1 MMYLMVASPSL
12 LPVDQSS
19 VAMLEWCRED
29 DAGRSWVRNV
39 ESRADTLHTR
49 KEILKEIKDAWMQ
62 LIIFAASKARP
73 ETLAA
78 QLARGGELLSFV
90 WLQLGFCTS
99 LMNSPFTRFRELPWG
114 AMSY

>member
-19 VAMLEWCRED
+19 VAMLDWCRGD
-29 DAGRSWVRNV
+29 GDGRSWVSRV
-39 ESRADTLHTR
+39 ESRADTLQPG
-49 KEILKEIKDAWMQ
+49 KETLEKIKDGWRRP
-62 LIIFAASKARP
+62 ISFAANKARP

-90 WLQLGFCTS
+90 WLQLGFCSIKGNLTDEDNLTHLIFGS
-99 LMNSPFTRFRELPWG
+99 
-114 AMSY
+114 

>member
-1 MMYLMVASPSL
+1 M
-12 LPVDQSS
+12 
-19 VAMLEWCRED
+19 
-29 DAGRSWVRNV
+29 RNV
-39 ESRADTLHTR
+39 ENRADTLHTR

-99 LMNSPFTRFRELPWG
+99 FMNSPFTRFRELPWG
-114 AMSY
+114 AMAY